1 MSNCKHHSKS
11 LILLTSYKSLQTCG
25 KYDIITAISES
36 ARLAKQL
43 HNKEVEEN
51 IQYLKQ
57 LTYAVLY
64 LSKQELPLCEYKK
77 GTDSFNRGN
86 YREP

>member
-1 MSNCKHHSKS
+1 MSDCKHHSKS
-11 LILLTSYKSLQTCG
+11 LILLTSYKSLQTFG
-25 KYDIITAISES
+25 QYDIITAISAS

-43 HNKEVEEN
+43 HNKEVEKN
-51 IQYLKQ
+51 RQYLKQ
-57 LTYAVLY
+57 LTNAVLY
-64 LSKQELPLCEYKK
+64 LCKQELPLCEYNE